1 MKTMT
6 DNPTVQCASRWLDK
20 YMEANEITHKQR
32 RAFNEQIA
40 AILKGVKL
48 CETVELINFDLS
60 PTHEH
65 FGQVARYFPHFNKFY
80 TAESF
85 NSYANDTLLHEIH
98 DGLGLETHEVG
109 DYLEN
114 STWSIGDVI
123 ERAECDGGD
132 DDLDEYVALLNRNGN
147 NVLFTVANGALNV
160 ETFVA

>member
-40 AILKGVKL
+40 TILKGVKL

-60 PTHEH
+60 PTH
-65 FGQVARYFPHFNKFY
+65 
-80 TAESF
+80 
-85 NSYANDTLLHEIH
+85 
-98 DGLGLETHEVG
+98 
-109 DYLEN
+109 DYLED
-114 STWSIGDVI
+114 STWSISDVI
-123 ERAECDGGD
+123 RFSEDDGED
-132 DDLDEYVALLNRNGN
+132 YYLEDYVALLNRNGN